1 MLLLPELWM
10 EIVAVL
16 ALSAL
21 LSLLAFRLG
30 LLTKSGCI
38 SAAAMGVFIGL
49 CGSLSWLILLIVFT
63 LLGFVATVI
72 GLSKKREKGL
82 QEGKHGE
89 RDYRNVLGVALPCC
103 VFAIINILTQD
114 SHYYLMMIGYIST
127 IAVAAADTT
136 ASELGTKDSKVYL
149 ITTFKRVEPGT
160 DGGISLFGTTVSLMA
175 SVAVTLIGW
184 LVINQ
189 SLDDIFVLIPMAA
202 GFIGCMLDSVVGATL
217 ETWGYVDKYGN
228 NCITGIAGAAIG
240 VLIAWLL

>member
-1 MLLLPELWM
+1 M

-103 VFAIINILTQD
+103 LFAFINILTQD
-114 SHYYLMMIGYIST
+114 AHYYLMMIGYIST

>member
-1 MLLLPELWM
+1 M
-10 EIVAVL
+10 EIIAVL

-103 VFAIINILTQD
+103 LFAFINILTQD
-114 SHYYLMMIGYIST
+114 THYYLMMIGYIST

>member
-1 MLLLPELWM
+1 MLVMPELWM

-21 LSLLAFRLG
+21 LSLLAYRMD

-38 SAAAMGVFIGL
+38 SAAMMGVIVGI

-63 LLGFVATVI
+63 LMGFAATVI

-82 QEGKHGE
+82 QEGTHGE
-89 RDYRNVLGVALPCC
+89 RTYKNVLGVAIPCC
-103 VFAIINILTQD
+103 VFAFINIITND

-136 ASELGTKDSKVYL
+136 ASELGTKDPNVYL

-160 DGGISLFGTTVSLMA
+160 DGGISRFGTIVSLLA
-175 SVAVTLIGW
+175 SIVVTLIGW

-189 SLDDIFVLIPMAA
+189 SLSDIFVLIPMAA
-202 GFIGCMLDSVVGATL
+202 GFIGCILDSVVGATL

-228 NCITGIAGAAIG
+228 NCLTGLAGAAIG
-240 VLIAWLL
+240 IGIAMLV